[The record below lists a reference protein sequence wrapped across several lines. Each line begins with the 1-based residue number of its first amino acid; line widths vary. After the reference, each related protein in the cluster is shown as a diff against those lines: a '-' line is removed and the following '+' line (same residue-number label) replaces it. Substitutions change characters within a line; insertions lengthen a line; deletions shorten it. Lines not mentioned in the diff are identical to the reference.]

1 MRAHRHVGAYG
12 LALEEGQVLLIRKGK
27 GPYTG
32 SWDLPGGGIEHGES
46 PEDAVRRELIEET
59 GLPVLDLALAGVYHK
74 RLVNP
79 LPDGDLEDLQH
90 IGVIYRITVDRAARL
105 REEPDGIDSL
115 GARWLPVCELAGQP
129 LSPFAARALGL
140 AAAEQEG

>member
-1 MRAHRHVGAYG
+1 VGAYG
-12 LALEEGQVLLIRKGK
+12 LALVDDRVLLIRKGK

-59 GLPVLDLALAGVYHK
+59 GLPVTSLALLAVYH
-74 RLVNP
+74 RRVAYT
-79 LPDGDLEDLQH
+79 LPGGDVEDLQH
-90 IGVIYRITVDRAARL
+90 IGIIYRVEVDQAARL
-105 REEPDGIDSL
+105 RVEPDGIDSL
-115 GARWLPVCELAGQP
+115 GARWLHRAELVGQP

-140 AAAEQEG
+140 ATE